1 MTANAAVRACTLDN
15 MAEFDQFANEYKRI
29 LDQSTAIAGES
40 SEYFTNYKADF
51 VARLL
56 AGRSARILDFGCGV
70 GTLSSALVQRLP
82 ESVIDGYDVSED
94 SLVQVEPAVRKK
106 GLFTSDLAALGSDY
120 SLIVISNVM
129 HHIPVDERQQT
140 ISRLFGCLR
149 PSGEILVFEH
159 NPINPLTRLV
169 VSRCVFDENAV
180 LLPPREVKQ
189 YFRAAGLGAVR
200 RDYIVFFPKPLAILR
215 PLEPLLGWLPAGA
228 QYALRG
234 VRLGTGGGS

>member
-1 MTANAAVRACTLDN
+1 

-56 AGRSARILDFGCGV
+56 ARRPAKVLDFGCGV
-70 GTLSSALVQRLP
+70 GTLSSALSQRLR
-82 ESVIDGYDVSED
+82 ESVIDGYDVSKD
-94 SLVQVEPAVRKK
+94 SLAQVEPALRQK
-106 GLFTSDLAALGSDY
+106 GLFTSDLAELGSDY

-129 HHIPVDERQQT
+129 HHIPVNERQET
-140 ISRLFGCLR
+140 IKRLSGCLA

-180 LLPPREVKQ
+180 LLPPREVKK
-189 YFRAAGLGAVR
+189 YFRAAGLDVVR

-215 PLEPLLGWLPAGA
+215 PMEPMLGWCPAGA

-234 VRLGTGGGS
+234 ARPATGGGS

>member
-1 MTANAAVRACTLDN
+1 

-40 SEYFTNYKADF
+40 SEYFTDYKTAF
-51 VARLL
+51 VERLL
-56 AGRSARILDFGCGV
+56 GGRPARILDFGCGV
-70 GTLSSALVQRLP
+70 GTLSSALALRLP
-82 ESVIDGYDVSED
+82 GVAIHGYDVSED
-94 SLVQVEPAVRKK
+94 SLAQIEPTLRERGV
-106 GLFTSDLAALGSDY
+106 FTSDLGALESGY

-129 HHIPVDERQQT
+129 HHIPVAARQET
-140 ISRLFGCLR
+140 INRLAGCLA

-180 LLPPREVKQ
+180 LLLPREVKR
-189 YFRAAGLGAVR
+189 YFRAAGLEVVSN
-200 RDYIVFFPKPLAILR
+200 DYIVFFPKPLAALR
-215 PLEPLLGWLPAGA
+215 PMEPMMGWCPAGA

-234 VRLGTGGGS
+234 AKRAAGNVS